1 MYNTARIVT
10 LQSVFESPQWQNSS
24 AKLPLAVGRNN
35 DGEAVVLDLARLP
48 HLLIAGMTGSGKS
61 VCMDSIILSLLSKF
75 SCDELNFILADLKV
89 VEFEQYRDIKH
100 LKFPVLSEPADVL
113 NALKWCVAEM
123 NRRYMVLA
131 NAGCKTNSQYNA
143 AGYGKMPYII
153 FVLDELSD
161 VMLGDKKAAS
171 SAEKAI
177 CKICQ
182 RGRAAGIHLVIS
194 TQRPSKKVVTPQIA
208 ANIPSCIVFKMLA
221 RDGMCFIENGMTE
234 QLEDSGDMI
243 FMSFGNTNCQYVR
256 GAFAS
261 EQTKSRIIDS
271 VKSDSVQE
279 SDTVSSETRK
289 YFREGD
295 NQEFLRVLSW
305 ALEEPGKITPSY
317 LQRVLEIGYNQAA
330 EYMDILR
337 ERGVIPPAK

>member
-1 MYNTARIVT
+1 MQDMKKIVT
-10 LQSVFESPQWQNSS
+10 LKSIFESLQWQNSS

-48 HLLIAGMTGSGKS
+48 HLLIA
-61 VCMDSIILSLLSKF
+61 
-75 SCDELNFILADLKV
+75 
-89 VEFEQYRDIKH
+89 
-100 LKFPVLSEPADVL
+100 
-113 NALKWCVAEM
+113 
-123 NRRYMVLA
+123 
-131 NAGCKTNSQYNA
+131 
-143 AGYGKMPYII
+143 
-153 FVLDELSD
+153 
-161 VMLGDKKAAS
+161 
-171 SAEKAI
+171 
-177 CKICQ
+177 
-182 RGRAAGIHLVIS
+182 
-194 TQRPSKKVVTPQIA
+194 
-208 ANIPSCIVFKMLA
+208 
-221 RDGMCFIENGMTE
+221 GMTE